1 MRFLGLPPPE
11 RDVRCKAGQSR
22 KLHKLVKGHVLLLQK
37 TGIRHFPDG
46 HLPPEPQ
53 TVPKQHGLAVERLHV
68 KRLAAGQGMCR
79 RQRKE
84 EMLLP
89 VFRAGYA
96 RLLDRMR
103 QDDQLVNAVPQ
114 SLEQHLIF
122 PHLRG
127 DRPVR
132 VEIRQNLR
140 YLPKRR
146 GRARADEDRPPAA
159 VKGLNARRHVPRFA
173 DDPAG
178 VFHSHP
184 AVVVEFDLVFL
195 PVKQRNP
202 QRRLQPLHRTAEGA
216 LDTGKG
222 HHDPEAPG
230 VAEMLLQNFK
240 VHD

>member
-1 MRFLGLPPPE
+1 MNSTPFVRQYGILNNKWGAVHSRHLFFFVSESLRIRGCIRIPADPAEEAAQVGACGRSAKAVVGHVCLFVQNRDVDAVLWASLPPE

-68 KRLAAGQGMCR
+68 KRLAAGQGMRR

-114 SLEQHLIF
+114 
-122 PHLRG
+122 R
-127 DRPVR
+127 
-132 VEIRQNLR
+132 NL
-140 YLPKRR
+140 
-146 GRARADEDRPPAA
+146 
-159 VKGLNARRHVPRFA
+159 
-173 DDPAG
+173 
-178 VFHSHP
+178 
-184 AVVVEFDLVFL
+184 
-195 PVKQRNP
+195 
-202 QRRLQPLHRTAEGA
+202 QRRLQPLHRAAEGG

-230 VAEMLLQNFK
+230 IAEMLLRNFK